1 MKFFNLLNECKFEKN
16 ISKELIYNES
26 EADEKLKRIFIENV
40 EKIIL
45 SYLLTNKNTNI
56 AEYVNGEEKYKEIN
70 FIEIILRNKG
80 KENII
85 SKLLHEL
92 IPKGTLVVLKFEN
105 EFLISGVRKRI
116 TNNKV
121 ILDEIYNSR
130 WINEEDEHL
139 KEFDYKKLDSTNLKL
154 FYENIIEKIRLLN
167 LNENLDSNK
176 NIKSEDIDKIEKL
189 NKEIEELKK
198 ERKKETQINRVAEIQ
213 GKLLEKIKERD
224 RILNKN

>member
-189 NKEIEELKK
+189 NKEIEE
-198 ERKKETQINRVAEIQ
+198 
-213 GKLLEKIKERD
+213 
-224 RILNKN
+224 

>member
-167 LNENLDSNK
+167 LNENLDSSK

>member
-1 MKFFNLLNECKFEKN
+1 MKFFNLPNECKFEKN

-56 AEYVNGEEKYKEIN
+56 AEYVNGDEKYKEIN

-121 ILDEIYNSR
+121 ILDEVYNSR
-130 WINEEDEHL
+130 WINEEDEYL

-167 LNENLDSNK
+167 LNENLDNSK